1 VLIESDAIS
10 RGGWRQMRQ
19 HPAHADSASGY
30 GFTSW
35 ATCTIWLGGGGPP
48 TVAVLQSEK
57 VTR

>member
-1 VLIESDAIS
+1 
-10 RGGWRQMRQ
+10 MRQ